1 MISKMKVGTGQNPLV
16 NIVQTYFDYIK
27 MSNEREVQL
36 KLMKFYQELKYFN

>member
-1 MISKMKVGTGQNPLV
+1 MKVNMFGEGRNALF

-36 KLMKFYQELKYFN
+36 KLMKFYQDLKNFN